1 MGSTTDGQVATQ
13 RMRQLTGK
21 VPMIPLWAYGFFQS
35 KKRYESADETMG
47 VVRIYRQMNVPL
59 NKIIEKK
66 VVRLSE

>member
-1 MGSTTDGQVATQ
+1 
-13 RMRQLTGK
+13 MRQLTGK
-21 VPMIPLWAYGFFQS
+21 VPMIPLWAYGFFLS